1 MVNYINDHKNEE
13 NKGEGGGGALHY
25 TLKTETAVNVV
36 PHSKN
41 KLQTETQIQT

>member
-13 NKGEGGGGALHY
+13 NKGGGGGALHY

-36 PHSKN
+36 PHSK
-41 KLQTETQIQT
+41 K